1 MQRTTIVGS
10 RHVDRDFTLDNR
22 VVNSSHVRDLE
33 RDETRIDV
41 STTYSSYS
49 DRPWRFYVNVDERR
63 RR

>member
-10 RHVDRDFTLDNR
+10 RNVDRDFTLDNR

-33 RDETRIDV
+33 RDQTRIDV

-49 DRPWRFYVNVDERR
+49 DRP
-63 RR
+63 